1 MPLTFK
7 RSERLSIGTEIE
19 LQLVDDKHYDLTDR
33 ADRVVS
39 AVGDRRRVK
48 HELTK
53 SMVELN
59 SSVHRDLEELHA
71 ELRALTHTVRR
82 SAQRLGCDVCGGGR
96 HLSNDWRKQVISDN
110 ARYRQLASRFGY
122 LSKLACVFGQHIHLG
137 VNDGNEAMYLC
148 HALTP
153 YFPQLIALS
162 ASSPLYQGVDT
173 RFASSRF
180 SAQNSFPNYGC
191 LEHIYSWREFNAY
204 YERLN
209 AAGVIESIKD
219 IYWDARPKPELGTV
233 EIRICDTPLRLAH
246 AVLLVGYCRL
256 LADFLLQHR
265 TPIAPEYDAFT
276 NYNKINAYR
285 SGFAAEYVDPA
296 TLRRSSLTAHILH
309 TLDALSGFAERR
321 EDRAVL
327 QAIEHHVRQGIS
339 DSEHI
344 RQMLH
349 NGLPQAQVIKRLCD
363 ELLQPAS

>member
-1 MPLTFK
+1 
-7 RSERLSIGTEIE
+7 
-19 LQLVDDKHYDLTDR
+19 
-33 ADRVVS
+33 
-39 AVGDRRRVK
+39 
-48 HELTK
+48 
-53 SMVELN
+53 
-59 SSVHRDLEELHA
+59 
-71 ELRALTHTVRR
+71 
-82 SAQRLGCDVCGGGR
+82 
-96 HLSNDWRKQVISDN
+96 SNDWRKQVISDN

-137 VNDGNEAMYLC
+137 VNDGDEAMYLC

-191 LEHIYSWREFNAY
+191 LEHIYSWHEFNAY

-209 AAGVIESIKD
+209 AAGVIESVKD

-233 EIRICDTPLRLAH
+233 EIRICDTPLRLTH

-256 LADFLLQHR
+256 LADFLLQR
-265 TPIAPEYDAFT
+265 RSPIAPEYDAFT

-309 TLDALSGFAERR
+309 TLEALSGFAERR
-321 EDRAVL
+321 EDRALL
-327 QAIEHHVRQGIS
+327 QAVERHVRQGIS